1 MSDYRI
7 DINAD
12 VGEGIGNEVELLPLL
27 SSCNIACGGHASDY
41 NTMTEVVRLAKQ
53 HEVKIGVH
61 PSFPDRDNFGRVVL
75 KLSEKALYNSLKAQ
89 ISNFLDVLNEQ
100 DTSLH
105 HIKPHGALYNLAAK
119 DEVTASVIVEVVNSL
134 GMPVKLYAP
143 YKSVMASLAEQNGI
157 EVIYEAFADRNYN
170 TDLSLVSRNYDNA
183 ILHNETDVLEH
194 VLRMVK
200 DQNVLSIQ
208 GEIVP
213 LKATTFCV
221 HGDTKNALQIL
232 KYLRQELPRHN
243 ILFD

>member
-12 VGEGIGNEVELLPLL
+12 VCEGIGNEVELLPLL
-27 SSCNIACGGHASDY
+27 SSCNIACGGHAGDY

-75 KLSEKALYNSLKAQ
+75 ELSEKVLFDSLKAQ

-100 DTSLH
+100 GASLH

-119 DEVTASVIVEVVNSL
+119 DEVTARVIVEVVNSL
-134 GMPVKLYAP
+134 GMQVKLYAP
-143 YKSVMASLAEQNGI
+143 YKSVMASLAENNSI
-157 EVIYEAFADRNYN
+157 EVVYEAFADRNYN

-183 ILHNETDVLEH
+183 ILHNEADVLEH

-208 GEIVP
+208 EEILP
-213 LKATTFCV
+213 IKAATFCV
-221 HGDTKNALQIL
+221 HGDTLNALEIL
-232 KYLRQELPRHN
+232 KYLRQELPKKDV
-243 ILFD
+243 FVD

>member
-27 SSCNIACGGHASDY
+27 SSCNIACGGHAGDY
-41 NTMTEVVRLAKQ
+41 NTMAEVVRLAKQ

-75 KLSEKALYNSLKAQ
+75 ELSEKVLFDSLKAQ

-100 DTSLH
+100 DASLH

-119 DEVTASVIVEVVNSL
+119 DEVTARVIVEVVNSL
-134 GMPVKLYAP
+134 GMQVKLYAP
-143 YKSVMASLAEQNGI
+143 YKSVMASLAENNSI
-157 EVIYEAFADRNYN
+157 EVVYEAFADRNYN

-183 ILHNETDVLEH
+183 ILHNEADVLEH

-200 DQNVLSIQ
+200 DQYVLSIQ
-208 GEIVP
+208 EEILP
-213 LKATTFCV
+213 IKAATFCV
-221 HGDTKNALQIL
+221 HGDTLNALEIL
-232 KYLRQELPRHN
+232 KYLRQELPKKDV
-243 ILFD
+243 FVD

>member
-12 VGEGIGNEVELLPLL
+12 VGEGIGNEAELMPLL
-27 SSCNIACGGHASDY
+27 SSCNIACGGHAGDY

-75 KLSEKALYNSLKAQ
+75 ELSEKVLFDSLKAQ
-89 ISNFLDVLNEQ
+89 ISNLLNVLNEQ
-100 DTSLH
+100 DASLH
-105 HIKPHGALYNLAAK
+105 HIKPHGALYNLATK
-119 DEVTASVIVEVVNSL
+119 DEVTARVIVEVVNSL
-134 GMPVKLYAP
+134 GMQVKLYAP
-143 YKSVMASLAEQNGI
+143 YKSVMASLAEQNAI
-157 EVIYEAFADRNYN
+157 EVVYEAFADRNYN

-183 ILHNETDVLEH
+183 ILHNEADVLAH

-208 GEIVP
+208 GEILP
-213 LKATTFCV
+213 IKAATFCV
-221 HGDTKNALQIL
+221 HGDTLNALEIL
-232 KYLRQELPRHN
+232 KYLRLELPKQDVL
-243 ILFD
+243 ID